1 MRIPIVHCTLI
12 TLLILAIA
20 SPSPVYAAKKMLM
33 QATFNPT
40 QTEQGVSV
48 SISGRVFDTTN
59 ASISN
64 AIISIQVNNPQGT
77 STHIAQAITNQNG
90 SFEDEFFF
98 SSDSPGGNYTAF
110 LVADKPGYDTVRVT
124 LIFAYSSPD
133 FTLMSSKSTLTVRQG
148 QTASISVTVLG
159 LRGFHESVNLTALEL
174 PSGITLRFNP
184 TSTAPGGTSKA
195 DVSVSSFASPG
206 NYTITVLGVSGSV
219 THKAFIQ
226 LIVSPGPIQAAYF
239 LASSI
244 VVAVIGLLLFLRRRG
259 NRKRRVAAVEE
270 LLKQTSAD
278 KGYVATARVIARL
291 EELRAMSAVDEP
303 TYQRLRKEYERRLEK
318 SK

>member
-1 MRIPIVHCTLI
+1 MRISIVHCTLI

-98 SSDSPGGNYTAF
+98 PSDSPGGNYTAF

-148 QTASISVTVLG
+148 QTGSSSVTVLG
-159 LRGFHESVNLTALEL
+159 LRGFHELVNLTALEL
-174 PSGITLRFNP
+174 PSGIALRFNP
-184 TSTAPGGTSKA
+184 TSTAPGGTSNA

-219 THKAFIQ
+219 THKVFIQ
-226 LIVSPGPIQAAYF
+226 LIVSPGPIQAVYF
-239 LASSI
+239 LAFSI
-244 VVAVIGLLLFLRRRG
+244 AVVAIGLLLFLRRSG

-291 EELRAMSAVDEP
+291 EELRAMSAMDEP
-303 TYQRLRKEYERRLEK
+303 TYQRLRKEYEKRLEK